1 MTENATS
8 LTSSADAD
16 GPVVGRHLE
25 DVGLDDLAVPQ
36 VRLQPHL
43 VPRLRTQVAQQ
54 HRCIGKKKERYRI
67 NLLIGKPLDWRRR
80 YSVVYLVTE
89 HSLLVDINN
98 VNKSFSLPYEPP
110 CTRQ

>member
-1 MTENATS
+1 MTENATT

-67 NLLIGKPLDWRRR
+67 NLLIGKPSDWRRR
-80 YSVVYLVTE
+80 YSE
-89 HSLLVDINN
+89 CG
-98 VNKSFSLPYEPP
+98 LPGDR
-110 CTRQ
+110 TLTVG

>member
-1 MTENATS
+1 MIENATS
-8 LTSSADAD
+8 LTSSADADAD

-67 NLLIGKPLDWRRR
+67 NQPSDLKTLGLAEEIQCG
-80 YSVVYLVTE
+80 
-89 HSLLVDINN
+89 
-98 VNKSFSLPYEPP
+98 LPGDR
-110 CTRQ
+110 TLTVG

>member
-25 DVGLDDLAVPQ
+25 DVGLDDLAVPE

-43 VPRLRTQVAQQ
+43 VPRLRPQVAQH
-54 HRCIGKKKERYRI
+54 HRCGGCQSIGSEKVHKS
-67 NLLIGKPLDWRRR
+67 
-80 YSVVYLVTE
+80 SV
-89 HSLLVDINN
+89 N
-98 VNKSFSLPYEPP
+98 
-110 CTRQ
+110 